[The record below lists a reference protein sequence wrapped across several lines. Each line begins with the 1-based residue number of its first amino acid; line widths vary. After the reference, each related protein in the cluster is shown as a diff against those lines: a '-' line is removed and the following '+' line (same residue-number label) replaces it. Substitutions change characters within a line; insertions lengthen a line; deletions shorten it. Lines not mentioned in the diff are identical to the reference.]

1 MSETEAQ
8 HFAEHRRRRE
18 IDEVAVRIGLAYT
31 TEQHGHSGELF
42 RKGYEAGLSAP
53 RGPQDLA
60 QIRSLNLK
68 ETPELLAALKK
79 AAETPGVIVP
89 IPQLR
94 LGICSDETAC
104 APVARYVA
112 YRPCGC
118 FQGAADVGSPDR
130 NNSASNYIARWVRD
144 GCVVKPLPADAFY
157 TTDPCPAHNW
167 QKGG

>member
-31 TEQHGHSGELF
+31 TEQHGICYWHGHSGELF

-94 LGICSDETAC
+94 LEICSDETAC
-104 APVARYVA
+104 APVGRQEGTARPA
-112 YRPCGC
+112 PAGRREGADHCGRSLDRLLRRP
-118 FQGAADVGSPDR
+118 
-130 NNSASNYIARWVRD
+130 
-144 GCVVKPLPADAFY
+144 
-157 TTDPCPAHNW
+157 
-167 QKGG
+167 